1 MDVTIKQLADEIG
14 VSKPYITK
22 RIDAL
27 GYKDRLI
34 RQGNKFVVPAFVA
47 DAVRESFQ
55 KPSSGET
62 AEQPND
68 LIAFLQ
74 SQIEMKDRQIERL
87 QDENAELVKTIQQS
101 NYLLMTA
108 NADDAADVQ
117 ATVDDEPQP
126 VEKKSFWQKLFG

>member
-34 RQGNKFVVPAFVA
+34 RQGNKFVVPTFVA

-55 KPSSGET
+55 KPGET

-117 ATVDDEPQP
+117 ATVDEEPQP
-126 VEKKSFWQKLFG
+126 VEKKSFWQRLFG